1 MLVGVITG
9 EGTNAQHARVVT
21 ASGVQVDEAAL
32 RRSHCGVQ
40 TRFRDLETAA

>member
-1 MLVGVITG
+1 MVGVITG
-9 EGTNAQHARVVT
+9 EGTNAQHAGVVV

-40 TRFRDLETAA
+40 TWFRDLETAA